1 MSVYIQNFLKFR
13 PLLMELVTRDIKTKY
28 RRSILGVL
36 WTLLNPLLMMLVL
49 SVVFSHIF
57 KFQVENYPLYIL
69 SGQVVF
75 NFFSE
80 STSSAMSSIIN
91 NAPLIKKVYIPK
103 YLFTLSRVAS
113 SVVNVMASFCAL
125 IVVMVFSGIELNFTV
140 LLLVVPMGI
149 LIIFSTGIGLLLAT
163 VAVKFRD
170 IIHLYGVLITTLTY
184 LTPVIYPISILSAKI
199 RFFVE
204 LNPLTG
210 ILNMFRNLMIYNTLP
225 TVGQLLTS
233 VTIAIGTFLLGL
245 FVFYKNQ
252 DKFILNI

>member
-170 IIHLYGVLITTLTY
+170 IIHLYGVLITALTY

>member
-1 MSVYIQNFLKFR
+1 MSVYVQNFLKFR
-13 PLLMELVTRDIKTKY
+13 PLLKELVTRDIKTKY

-80 STSSAMSSIIN
+80 STSSAMSSIIQ

-113 SVVNVMASFCAL
+113 SIVNVMASFCAL
-125 IVVMVFSGIELNFTV
+125 IVVMIFSDVELNFTV
-140 LLLVVPMGI
+140 LLLIVPMAI
-149 LIIFSTGIGLLLAT
+149 LIVLSTGVGLLLAT
-163 VAVKFRD
+163 IACLLYTSPSPRD
-170 IIHLYGVLITTLTY
+170 
-184 LTPVIYPISILSAKI
+184 A
-199 RFFVE
+199 
-204 LNPLTG
+204 
-210 ILNMFRNLMIYNTLP
+210 
-225 TVGQLLTS
+225 
-233 VTIAIGTFLLGL
+233 
-245 FVFYKNQ
+245 
-252 DKFILNI
+252 

>member
-1 MSVYIQNFLKFR
+1 MSVYVQNFLKFR
-13 PLLMELVTRDIKTKY
+13 PLLKELVTRDIKTKY

-80 STSSAMSSIIN
+80 STSSAMSSIIQ

-113 SVVNVMASFCAL
+113 SIVNVMASFCAL
-125 IVVMVFSGIELNFTV
+125 IVVMIFSDVELNFTV
-140 LLLVVPMGI
+140 LLLIVPMAI
-149 LIIFSTGIGLLLAT
+149 LIVLSTGVGLLLAT
-163 VAVKFRD
+163 IAVKFRD
-170 IIHLYGVLITTLTY
+170 IIHLYGVLITALTY
-184 LTPVIYPISILSAKI
+184 LTPVIYPISILSPKI

-210 ILNMFRNLMIYNTLP
+210 ILNMFRNLMLYNTL
-225 TVGQLLTS
+225 GQLLISS
-233 VTIAIGTFLLGL
+233 VIAVGTFLFGL
-245 FVFYKNQ
+245 FVFYKSQ

>member
-113 SVVNVMASFCAL
+113 SVVNVMGSFCAL

-170 IIHLYGVLITTLTY
+170 IIHLYGVLITALTY

-210 ILNMFRNLMIYNTLP
+210 ILNMFRLSLIH
-225 TVGQLLTS
+225 
-233 VTIAIGTFLLGL
+233 I
-245 FVFYKNQ
+245 
-252 DKFILNI
+252 

>member
-1 MSVYIQNFLKFR
+1 MSVYVQNFLKFR
-13 PLLMELVTRDIKTKY
+13 PLLKELVTRDIKTKY

-80 STSSAMSSIIN
+80 STSSAMSSIIQ

-113 SVVNVMASFCAL
+113 SIVNVMASFCAL
-125 IVVMVFSGIELNFTV
+125 IVVMIFSDVELNFTV
-140 LLLVVPMGI
+140 LLLIVPMAI
-149 LIIFSTGIGLLLAT
+149 LIVLSTGVGLLLAT
-163 VAVKFRD
+163 IAVKFRD
-170 IIHLYGVLITTLTY
+170 IIHLYGVLITALTY
-184 LTPVIYPISILSAKI
+184 LTPVIYPISILSPKI

-210 ILNMFRNLMIYNTLP
+210 ILNMFRNLMLYNTLP
-225 TVGQLLTS
+225 TLGQLLISS
-233 VTIAIGTFLLGL
+233 VIAVGTFLFGL

>member
-1 MSVYIQNFLKFR
+1 
-13 PLLMELVTRDIKTKY
+13 MELVTRDIKTKY

-170 IIHLYGVLITTLTY
+170 IIHLYGVLITALTY

>member
-170 IIHLYGVLITTLTY
+170 IIHLYGVLITALTY
-184 LTPVIYPISILSAKI
+184 LTPVIYPISILQAKI

-210 ILNMFRNLMIYNTLP
+210 ILNMFRNLMLYNTLP

>member
-1 MSVYIQNFLKFR
+1 MSVYVQNFLKFR
-13 PLLMELVTRDIKTKY
+13 PLLKELVTRDIKTKY

-80 STSSAMSSIIN
+80 STSSAMSSIIQ

-113 SVVNVMASFCAL
+113 SIVNVMASFCAL
-125 IVVMVFSGIELNFTV
+125 IVVMIFSDVELNFTV
-140 LLLVVPMGI
+140 LLLIVPMAI
-149 LIIFSTGIGLLLAT
+149 LIVLSTGVGLLLAT
-163 VAVKFRD
+163 IAVKFRD
-170 IIHLYGVLITTLTY
+170 IIHLYGVLITALTY
-184 LTPVIYPISILSAKI
+184 LTPVIYPISILSPKI

-210 ILNMFRNLMIYNTLP
+210 ILNMFRNLMLYNTLP
-225 TVGQLLTS
+225 TLGQLLISS
-233 VTIAIGTFLLGL
+233 VIAVATFLC
-245 FVFYKNQ
+245 
-252 DKFILNI
+252 

>member
-170 IIHLYGVLITTLTY
+170 IIHLYGVLITALTY
-184 LTPVIYPISILSAKI
+184 LTPVIYPMSILPETVRI
-199 RFFVE
+199 VVNI
-204 LNPLTG
+204 NPLT
-210 ILNMFRNLMIYNTLP
+210 NMVQMFRNVMFYNTLP
-225 TVGQLLTS
+225 TFSSIVLGMAEVAVVLVL
-233 VTIAIGTFLLGL
+233 GTY
-245 FVFYKNQ
+245 V
-252 DKFILNI
+252 FILNI

>member
-1 MSVYIQNFLKFR
+1 VSVYIQNFLKFR

-170 IIHLYGVLITTLTY
+170 IIHLYGVLITALTY
-184 LTPVIYPISILSAKI
+184 LTPVIYPISILPAKI

>member
-170 IIHLYGVLITTLTY
+170 IIHLYGVLITALTY

-210 ILNMFRNLMIYNTLP
+210 ILNMFRNLMLYNTLP

>member
-170 IIHLYGVLITTLTY
+170 IIHLYGVLITALTY
-184 LTPVIYPISILSAKI
+184 LTPVIYPISILPAKI

>member
-170 IIHLYGVLITTLTY
+170 IIHLYGVLITALTY
-184 LTPVIYPISILSAKI
+184 LTPVIYLTSILTAQL
-199 RFFVE
+199 RFFAE
-204 LNPLTG
+204 LNPLIG
-210 ILNMFRNLMIYNTLP
+210 IFNLFRNLMFYTTLQ
-225 TVGQLLTS
+225 TVGQLLPR
-233 VTIAIGTFLLGL
+233 VTIALGTFILGL
-245 FVFYKNQ
+245 FVFYMNQ
-252 DKFILNI
+252 DRFILNI

>member
-1 MSVYIQNFLKFR
+1 
-13 PLLMELVTRDIKTKY
+13 
-28 RRSILGVL
+28 
-36 WTLLNPLLMMLVL
+36 MMLVL

-80 STSSAMSSIIN
+80 STSSAMSSIIQ

-113 SVVNVMASFCAL
+113 SIVNVMASFCAL
-125 IVVMVFSGIELNFTV
+125 IVVMIFSDVELNFTV
-140 LLLVVPMGI
+140 LLLIVPMAI
-149 LIIFSTGIGLLLAT
+149 LIVLSTGVGLLLAT
-163 VAVKFRD
+163 IAVKFRD
-170 IIHLYGVLITTLTY
+170 IIHLYGVLITALTY
-184 LTPVIYPISILSAKI
+184 LTPVIYPISILSPKI

-210 ILNMFRNLMIYNTLP
+210 ILNMFRNLMLYNTLP
-225 TVGQLLTS
+225 TLGQLLISS
-233 VTIAIGTFLLGL
+233 VIAVGTFLFGL
-245 FVFYKNQ
+245 FVFYKSQ

>member
-149 LIIFSTGIGLLLAT
+149 LIIFSMGIGLLLAT

-170 IIHLYGVLITTLTY
+170 IIHLYGVLITALTY

>member
-13 PLLMELVTRDIKTKY
+13 PLLKELVTRDIKTKY

-80 STSSAMSSIIN
+80 STSSAMSSIIQ

-113 SVVNVMASFCAL
+113 SIVNVMASFCAL
-125 IVVMVFSGIELNFTV
+125 IVVMIFSDVELNFTV
-140 LLLVVPMGI
+140 LLLIVPMAI
-149 LIIFSTGIGLLLAT
+149 LIVLSTGVGLLLAT
-163 VAVKFRD
+163 IAVKFRD
-170 IIHLYGVLITTLTY
+170 IIHLYGVLITALTY
-184 LTPVIYPISILSAKI
+184 LTPVIYPISILSPKI

-210 ILNMFRNLMIYNTLP
+210 ILNMFRNLMLYNTLP
-225 TVGQLLTS
+225 TLGQLLISS
-233 VTIAIGTFLLGL
+233 VIAVGTFLFGL
-245 FVFYKNQ
+245 FVFYKSQ